1 MNDTLPN
8 NTEACTL
15 RQKALTLLKKKRIV
29 KIIIEKGHNLIIEK
43 LSESEEAFRTLADS
57 IPQFVWVAQAD
68 ATIEYYN
75 QQWTEYTGL
84 TMAESYGSGWI
95 TPFHPEDK
103 QLAQNAWQHAI
114 ETGENY
120 DVACRLR
127 QYDGEYHW
135 FIVKAEP
142 LRDNLGNIIK
152 WYGTCTNID
161 SHKQTEK
168 EIKKLNEELEIK
180 VNKRTFQLQTA
191 NNELVLQNQE
201 KGERAAEL
209 IIANKELAFQNE
221 EKEKRA
227 AELVV
232 AKDRA
237 KESDRLK
244 SAFLAN
250 MSHEIRTPMN
260 GILGFTELLKS
271 PNLTGERKKMYISM
285 IEKSGDRLLN
295 IINDIISISQV
306 ESGQMEISISE
317 TNINEQIDYIYS
329 TFHSETEK
337 KGILLSYKK
346 GLPNKEVFLK
356 TDCNKVYAILTNLIK
371 NAIKFTQTGSIIF
384 GYEKKDKYLEFFV
397 KDTGVG
403 IRPDLLKIVFERF
416 KQGSESLTRNY
427 EGAGLGLSIAK
438 AYVKMFGG
446 KIWAE
451 SEERK
456 GSTFYFTIPYNAE
469 PLESNVIKNIVTF
482 NETDNRL
489 GNFKILIAEDDE
501 SSAMLQK
508 EIVGNFSR
516 DILLVMTGIEAIAAC
531 HSNPDIDL
539 ILMDLKMPVMDGYEA
554 TRQIR
559 LFNKEVIIIA
569 QTAYA
574 FSSSKEKAIAAG
586 CNEYIS
592 KPINKALMIEL
603 IKKNIN
609 KS

>member
-1 MNDTLPN
+1 
-8 NTEACTL
+8 
-15 RQKALTLLKKKRIV
+15 
-29 KIIIEKGHNLIIEK
+29 
-43 LSESEEAFRTLADS
+43 
-57 IPQFVWVAQAD
+57 
-68 ATIEYYN
+68 
-75 QQWTEYTGL
+75 
-84 TMAESYGSGWI
+84 
-95 TPFHPEDK
+95 
-103 QLAQNAWQHAI
+103 
-114 ETGENY
+114 
-120 DVACRLR
+120 
-127 QYDGEYHW
+127 
-135 FIVKAEP
+135 
-142 LRDNLGNIIK
+142 
-152 WYGTCTNID
+152 
-161 SHKQTEK
+161 
-168 EIKKLNEELEIK
+168 
-180 VNKRTFQLQTA
+180 
-191 NNELVLQNQE
+191 
-201 KGERAAEL
+201 
-209 IIANKELAFQNE
+209 
-221 EKEKRA
+221 
-227 AELVV
+227 
-232 AKDRA
+232 
-237 KESDRLK
+237 
-244 SAFLAN
+244 
-250 MSHEIRTPMN
+250 
-260 GILGFTELLKS
+260 
-271 PNLTGERKKMYISM
+271 M